1 MMISIMGLSRETI
14 SEGLGLRVA
23 IFGAGCI
30 HRCINCHN
38 PQTWDINNGSLV
50 TVQEVY
56 NSLGLN
62 RNPLLSG
69 VTFTGGDPMYQAKAF
84 CELAKM
90 IKNVP
95 ERDIWCYTGYLFED
109 VVNSQDEKYE
119 LLKLVDVLVDG
130 RYVDELRDTT
140 LALRGSPNQRIIDV
154 PESLKQGRVIKLDLS

>member
-23 IFGAGCI
+23 VFGAGCI
-30 HRCINCHN
+30 HRCAYCHN
-38 PQTWDINNGSLV
+38 PKTWDINNGSWV

-56 NSLGLN
+56 GNLGLD
-62 RNPLLSG
+62 RNPLLCG

-90 IKNVP
+90 IKGVP

-109 VVNSQDEKYE
+109 IINNRDEKYE

-130 RYVDELRDTT
+130 RYVDELCDTT
-140 LALRGSPNQRIIDV
+140 LAFRGSSNQRIIDV
-154 PESLKQGRVIKLDLS
+154 PESLRHGITIELK